1 MANLLVLG
9 VGPLPFEH
17 GERLHAPGIRTW
29 QIATALASQRHFV
42 TLCIID
48 FGDFHPDQKQTSMP
62 PPAVRQDAGS
72 NISLVKLSYHPIQS
86 VQSIR
91 TLHLATRFAAV
102 ISTTDIMNSIAAD
115 MNLPTPLWLDYNG
128 DPFAEKQLQ
137 ARLYDHDGS
146 LLPQWQLYLKGL
158 ARGDRFSV
166 CSRAQRHALIG
177 QLAFCGRLTGA
188 TSGEE
193 LVEVL
198 PNCSR
203 IMSERTPVRTTPLKG
218 KQIPATAFLVLWS
231 GGYNTWCDPETLF
244 RGLELAM
251 SKNASIYYATTGGA
265 LDGHDNKSFQ
275 IFRSLVEQ
283 SSLRDRFVFLGWIP
297 TDEVASYYEQA
308 DLAVFTDR
316 YSVEGELGTRTRLID
331 WMQYNLPILCTD
343 LCELTDELSEAGM
356 IRTFPIGDA
365 EIMAQTLL
373 ECASNLDELSS
384 MGKRA
389 HQWLDANL
397 DETAALAALLE
408 WAQAPVF
415 ARDNRALSNAPQGS
429 SQPHGNTPEESSDV
443 YSGLTRLLVNTTSAT
458 TANTTGSDSTSD
470 KPASEKQ
477 GGLRS
482 RLRGIFS
489 RK

>member
-29 QIATALASQRHFV
+29 QIATALAAQRHFV

-48 FGDFHPDQKQTSMP
+48 FGDFQPDQKSPAIP

-72 NISLVKLSYHPIQS
+72 NISLVKLTYHPVQS
-86 VQSIR
+86 VQAIC
-91 TLHLATRFAAV
+91 TLHVATRFAAIV
-102 ISTTDIMNSIAAD
+102 STTDIMNSIAAD
-115 MNLPTPLWLDYNG
+115 LNLPIPLWLDYNG

-137 ARLYDHDGS
+137 ARLYQHDGS

-166 CSRAQRHALIG
+166 CSQPQRHALIG
-177 QLAFCGRLTGA
+177 QLGFCGRLTGN

-203 IMSERTPVRTTPLKG
+203 IMSERTPKRTTPLKG

-244 RGLELAM
+244 RGLEGAM
-251 SKNASIYYATTGGA
+251 SQNEAIYFATTGGA

-275 IFRSLVEQ
+275 IFRTLVEQ
-283 SSLRDRFVFLGWIP
+283 SPLRDRFVFLGWIP

-308 DLAVFTDR
+308 DIAVFTDR
-316 YSVEGELGTRTRLID
+316 YSVEGELGTRTRLVD
-331 WMQYNLPILCTD
+331 WMQYDLPILCTD
-343 LCELTDELSEAGM
+343 LCELTADLASEGL
-356 IRTFPIGDA
+356 IKTFPIGDA
-365 EIMAQTLL
+365 TALTKMLVDSAAKPEEIA
-373 ECASNLDELSS
+373 E

-389 HQWLDANL
+389 HQWLDTNL
-397 DETAALAALLE
+397 SEDKALSPLVA
-408 WAQAPVF
+408 WAQSPQF
-415 ARDNRALSNAPQGS
+415 ARDRESVNS
-429 SQPHGNTPEESSDV
+429 SGTGNNLAAS
-443 YSGLTRLLVNTTSAT
+443 YSGLTRLLMDTAGIATLAPAAASADK
-458 TANTTGSDSTSD
+458 SDQSGM
-470 KPASEKQ
+470 KKAP
-477 GGLRS
+477 GGLAK
-482 RLRGIFS
+482 RLRGMFAKKS
-489 RK
+489 SD